1 VSTDA
6 GGLTNVASP
15 NESFAEDAAGGIA
28 KVSVVQAGCGHECR
42 HIIGGHGAMPC
53 CVLVRQQAG
62 LRKQELT
69 GVRSQRHADVTPSCS
84 LDDVEQG

>member
-1 VSTDA
+1 VSTDT

-28 KVSVVQAGCGHECR
+28 KVSVVHPGCGHKRR
-42 HIIGGHGAMPC
+42 HVIGGHGAMPC

-62 LRKQELT
+62 LRQQELT
-69 GVRSQRHADVTPSCS
+69 GLRRQRHANVTPSCS
-84 LDDVEQG
+84 LDDVEQW